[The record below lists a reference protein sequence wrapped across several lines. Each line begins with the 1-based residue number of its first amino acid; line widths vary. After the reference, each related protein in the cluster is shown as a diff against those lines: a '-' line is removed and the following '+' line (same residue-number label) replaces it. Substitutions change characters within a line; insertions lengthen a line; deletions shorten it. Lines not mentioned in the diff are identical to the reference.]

1 MRRGYNLALYWRLLA
16 SYALV
21 ILVSCVT
28 LYLVGDLFASY
39 FFSRYLAGMMRQ
51 MQHMSPMM
59 EAMAADLNAAYRQV
73 TQWSMVWGLGAAAVV
88 ASIVGLFV
96 TKRIVAPVKSM
107 QRASRRIASGQYR
120 ERLDAQAP
128 GEIGELAES
137 FNEMAEALE
146 RTETRR
152 VELLAN
158 VAHEFKT
165 PLSGLRGYVA
175 GLQDGLFDADEE
187 TFEACAKQIERLERL
202 VADLSL
208 LSRVEAGQVP
218 MHPHSIDVAELLEQA
233 TAALRPAFALKGVSL
248 CLQGPRQELTVRAD
262 PERAGQVLANLLD
275 NALKHTPR
283 GGRVDL
289 SAAVTGADEM
299 RFEVVDT
306 GEGISREDL
315 PHLFTRFYRADKS
328 RKRQP
333 ESGSGIGLTIAK
345 HYVERQGGRIGV
357 NSDPSKGSRFWF
369 TLPVDVDG

>member
-1 MRRGYNLALYWRLLA
+1 MRHGYNLALYWRLLA

-59 EAMAADLNAAYRQV
+59 EAMAADLNSAYRQV
-73 TQWSMVWGLGAAAVV
+73 TQWSMIWGLGAAAVV

-96 TKRIVAPVKSM
+96 TRRIVAPVKSM

-146 RTETRR
+146 RTEARR

-175 GLQDGLFDADEE
+175 GLQDGLFEADEE
-187 TFEACAKQIERLERL
+187 TLEACAKQIERLERL

-208 LSRVEAGQVP
+208 LSRVEAGEVP
-218 MHPHSIDVAELLEQA
+218 VRARPLGVTELLEQA
-233 TAALRPAFALKGVSL
+233 TAALRPAFATKEVAL
-248 CLQGPRQELTVRAD
+248 CLRSKRQDLRVRAD
-262 PERAGQVLANLLD
+262 PERTGQVLANLLD
-275 NALKHTPR
+275 NALKHTPS

-289 SAAVTGADEM
+289 SATLTAADEA

-306 GEGISREDL
+306 GVGISREDL

-328 RKRQP
+328 RKRLP

-357 NSDPSKGSRFWF
+357 TSDPGKGSLFWF
-369 TLPVDVDG
+369 TLPTYVDG